1 MSEGTPSSASAATTA
16 NTPSSDELP
25 PATALRDL
33 PLTRSLLSAAL
44 GWRERD
50 WPEGFHRATADLFA
64 EHLRDVAL
72 QLAKREPAA
81 AATPP
86 PTWLEAAL
94 ATAEAVK
101 QVAEK
106 LAIGDGGFSLPYVW
120 QAAERIVM
128 EERKRAEVRSDLV
141 RTGMTATTAALRGV
155 VQGSFE
161 WALYQLRLGNRVRL
175 RSWEDSE
182 SYLVLRDGELFQNSK
197 DGKPPTIPPDELVRL
212 NWELF

>member
-1 MSEGTPSSASAATTA
+1 M
-16 NTPSSDELP
+16 
-25 PATALRDL
+25 
-33 PLTRSLLSAAL
+33 
-44 GWRERD
+44 
-50 WPEGFHRATADLFA
+50 
-64 EHLRDVAL
+64 AL